1 MSDNLS
7 DKPLDGDGMSDK
19 PLDNDEM
26 SDKAY
31 REAILAYLVENGE
44 IGAAEAGD
52 LIGRNPKTA
61 RRVLLQLAGEGV
73 VAATGA
79 NRNRKY
85 KLL

>member
-1 MSDNLS
+1 
-7 DKPLDGDGMSDK
+7 
-19 PLDNDEM
+19 M

-73 VAATGA
+73 VVATGA